1 MRAKLRLTAL
11 SVLCLLAGTGIAQT
25 ATSHFDPA
33 HTLFNF
39 EMRTRWGQR
48 VLGVFPRYDGELRV
62 LPDGR
67 HQVHIVLAVESL
79 VVGNSERYTH
89 MARGE
94 RFFDAARFPVV
105 EFLSDPHPA
114 TLPTEGGRLRGRLT
128 MHGISRVE
136 TFNVMPATCARPGRD
151 CDVVAYGSVRR
162 NDYAL
167 DGWQFALTD
176 RVRFTMRV
184 RVRQEAP

>member
-1 MRAKLRLTAL
+1 M
-11 SVLCLLAGTGIAQT
+11 LCALAGASLAQPSAPMSVT
-25 ATSHFDPA
+25 RFDPA
-33 HTLFNF
+33 HTRFSF

-48 VLGVFPRYDGELRV
+48 VLGDFPRYEGELRV

-67 HQVHIVLAVESL
+67 HQVRIVLEVESL
-79 VVGNSERYTH
+79 VVGNSERYTN

-105 EFLSDPHPA
+105 EFVSEPHKA
-114 TLPTEGGRLRGRLT
+114 ALANQGGRLRGRLT
-128 MHGISRVE
+128 MHGVSRDE
-136 TFNVMPATCARPGRD
+136 SFNVVPGQCARPGRD
-151 CDVVAYGSVRR
+151 CDVIAYGSVRR
-162 NDYAL
+162 NDYGL

-184 RVRQEAP
+184 RLRQEGP

>member
-1 MRAKLRLTAL
+1 M
-11 SVLCLLAGTGIAQT
+11 LCALAGASFAQPSAPMSIAR
-25 ATSHFDPA
+25 FDPA
-33 HTLFNF
+33 HTRFNF

-48 VLGVFPRYDGELRV
+48 VLGDFPRYDGELRL

-67 HQVHIVLAVESL
+67 HQVHIVLVVESL
-79 VVGNSERYTH
+79 VVGNSERYTA

-105 EFLSDPHPA
+105 EFVSEPHEAALA
-114 TLPTEGGRLRGRLT
+114 THGGRLRGRLT
-128 MHGISRVE
+128 MHGVSRAE
-136 TFNVMPATCARPGRD
+136 SFNVVPAQCARPGRD
-151 CDVVAYGSVRR
+151 CDVIVYGSVRR

-184 RVRQEAP
+184 RLRSEGP